1 MSQTRDREGD
11 AAAAQRSPQ
20 QQPTQ
25 RQDEGDVFIATDN
38 PYWELGQSDAQL
50 SSFPAFFRRVAR
62 AAPPV
67 IALMRRVGLA
77 AVVGVLVCQL
87 LAGLLWAYTLVLGGG
102 LLQSLLDAHAL
113 AQSMRQHLAPQLGTV
128 LGLALAFLGKLALD
142 ALAEVLR
149 ARLSPA
155 LVAMAEQDFVE
166 ACLRAPL
173 QRFDD
178 PEFVDRMHRA
188 RDRGLH
194 YVESIV
200 DQTVAL
206 SSAGIGL
213 ASGAVA
219 LLVLHPALLPVL
231 LLCLLPQAWT
241 AIRALLCV
249 QSHWDQSIAL
259 SRQGWMLQELASQP
273 EPAAELRALQMEPL
287 LGERH
292 RRVAE
297 ALRTSLE
304 RLKAGIAR
312 TRAWG
317 AVVSGLAQGLAY
329 LWLVLLVDRGS
340 LAPALAG
347 AAALGLRTSLDAV
360 RQLVHALDQMMEKAL
375 YLDDYFGFVGQSPVA
390 APPPGGPAVAAP
402 QRITLQGVGFAYAG
416 APDRPVLHDIHLDL
430 QCGSTIALVG
440 ENGSGKSTLA
450 KLLAGLYEPSGGSMA
465 WDGVDC
471 RSLDARQ
478 RLAHTLIVP
487 QHPLRWP
494 YSAAQ
499 NVRLGRVGLAASG
512 DDSARFAQAVREA
525 EADEVAAQLPQGWQT
540 LLNRL
545 FKGGIE
551 LSSGQWQRLAVARGL
566 YRQAALTIWDEP
578 TAPLDAKA
586 EAAVFASLARLRRD
600 RMVVLITHRL
610 ASAQTADRIYF
621 LKAGRIAESGTHE
634 ELMALGG
641 GYAQLHALQ
650 ARLSER
656 MEEAAAQEATE
667 AIEAVQALPEAPR
680 EAEAA

>member
-1 MSQTRDREGD
+1 MSEAQRGSG
-11 AAAAQRSPQ
+11 AAAPQ
-20 QQPTQ
+20 LP
-25 RQDEGDVFIATDN
+25 DEGDVFIATDN
-38 PYWELGQSDAQL
+38 PYWELGQSDAL
-50 SSFPAFFRRVAR
+50 MSSFPAFFRRVAG

-77 AVVGVLVCQL
+77 AVFGVLGCQL
-87 LAGLLWAYTLVLGGG
+87 LSGLLWAYALVLGGR
-102 LLQSLLDAHAL
+102 LLQALLDAQAL
-113 AQSMRQHLAPQLGTV
+113 AQTLSQQLAPHLGAV
-128 LGLALAFLGKLALD
+128 LGLGLAFLSKLALD
-142 ALAEVLR
+142 AAAEVLR

-155 LVAMAEQDFVE
+155 LVATAEQDFVD

-206 SSAGIGL
+206 SSAAIGL
-213 ASGAVA
+213 VSGALA

-231 LLCLLPQAWT
+231 LLCLVPQAWT
-241 AIRALLCV
+241 AIRALLSV

-287 LGERH
+287 LSGRH

-317 AVVSGLAQGLAY
+317 AVLSGLAQGLAY

-375 YLDDYFGFVGQSPVA
+375 YLDDYFGFVGQAPAAAAAAHDAATTVA
-390 APPPGGPAVAAP
+390 APD
-402 QRITLQGVGFAYAG
+402 RITLQGVGFAYAG

-430 QCGSTIALVG
+430 RRGTTIALVG

-450 KLLAGLYEPSGGSMA
+450 KLLAGLYEPSGGRME

-499 NVRLGRVGLAASG
+499 NVRLGRVDLAASG
-512 DDSARFAQAVREA
+512 DDGARFAQAVREA

-610 ASAQTADRIYF
+610 ASAQSADRIYF

-656 MEEAAAQEATE
+656 REEASTQEAGE
-667 AIEAVQALPEAPR
+667 ALPEAPQPAPHAAPH

>member
-1 MSQTRDREGD
+1 MSPTTGGAGD
-11 AAAAQRSPQ
+11 AATSLPRPPD
-20 QQPTQ
+20 PTPG
-25 RQDEGDVFIATDN
+25 EGDVFIATDN
-38 PYWELGQSDAQL
+38 PYWELGATDL
-50 SSFPAFFRRVAR
+50 SLGSFRAFFRRVAG
-62 AAPPV
+62 ATPPV
-67 IALMRRVGLA
+67 LALLRRVGPVDFL
-77 AVVGVLVCQL
+77 GVLGCQL
-87 LAGLLWAYTLVLGGG
+87 LAGLLWAYTLVLGGR
-102 LLQSLLDAHAL
+102 LLQALLDAHAL
-113 AQSMRQHLAPQLGTV
+113 AQTLSQQLAPHLGAV
-128 LGLALAFLGKLALD
+128 LGLGLAFLGKLALD
-142 ALAEVLR
+142 ALAELLR

-178 PEFVDRMHRA
+178 PDFVDRMHRA

-194 YVESIV
+194 YIESVV
-200 DQTVAL
+200 DQAVAL
-206 SSAGIGL
+206 SAALIGL
-213 ASGAVA
+213 ASGALA
-219 LLVLHPALLPVL
+219 LLLLHPALLPVL

-259 SRQGWMLQELASQP
+259 SRQAWMLQELASQP
-273 EPAAELRALQMEPL
+273 EPAAELRALQMEGL
-287 LGERH
+287 LGDRH
-292 RRVAE
+292 RRVTE

-317 AVVSGLAQGLAY
+317 AIVSGLAQGLAY
-329 LWLVLLVDRGS
+329 LWLVLLVDRGG

-347 AAALGLRTSLDAV
+347 AAALGLRTSLEAV

-375 YLDDYFGFVGQSPVA
+375 YLDDYFGFVGQVPA
-390 APPPGGPAVAAP
+390 ALAPQAGAPAVAAP
-402 QRITLQGVGFAYAG
+402 QCITLQGVGFAYAG
-416 APDRPVLHDIHLDL
+416 APDRPVLHDVHLTL
-430 QCGSTIALVG
+430 QRGTTIALVG

-450 KLLAGLYEPSGGSMA
+450 KLLAGLYEPSGGRMD

-499 NVRLGRVGLAASG
+499 NVRLGRVELGA
-512 DDSARFAQAVREA
+512 DDDDARFAQAVREA
-525 EADEVAAQLPQGWQT
+525 EADQVAAQLPQGWQT

-578 TAPLDAKA
+578 TAPLDARA

-610 ASAQTADRIYF
+610 ASARSADCIYF
-621 LKAGRIAESGTHE
+621 LKGGRITESGTHE
-634 ELMALGG
+634 ALMALGG
-641 GYAQLHALQ
+641 GYAQLYALQ
-650 ARLSER
+650 ARLAER
-656 MEEAAAQEATE
+656 LEETAAEPAPERAAA
-667 AIEAVQALPEAPR
+667 
-680 EAEAA
+680 

>member
-1 MSQTRDREGD
+1 MSEAQRGSG
-11 AAAAQRSPQ
+11 AAAPQ
-20 QQPTQ
+20 LP
-25 RQDEGDVFIATDN
+25 DEGDVFIATDN
-38 PYWELGQSDAQL
+38 PYWELGQSDAL
-50 SSFPAFFRRVAR
+50 MSSFPAFFRRVAG

-77 AVVGVLVCQL
+77 AVFGVLGCQL
-87 LAGLLWAYTLVLGGG
+87 LSGLLWAYALVLGGR
-102 LLQSLLDAHAL
+102 LLQALLDAQ
-113 AQSMRQHLAPQLGTV
+113 AQAQTLSQQLAPHLGAV
-128 LGLALAFLGKLALD
+128 LGLGLAFLGKLALD
-142 ALAEVLR
+142 AAAEVLR

-155 LVAMAEQDFVE
+155 LVATAEQDFVD

-206 SSAGIGL
+206 SSAAIGL
-213 ASGAVA
+213 VSGALA

-231 LLCLLPQAWT
+231 LLCLVPQAWT
-241 AIRALLCV
+241 AIRALLSV

-287 LGERH
+287 LSGRH

-317 AVVSGLAQGLAY
+317 AVLSGLAQGLAY

-375 YLDDYFGFVGQSPVA
+375 YLDDYFGFVGQAPAAAAAAHDAATTVA
-390 APPPGGPAVAAP
+390 APD
-402 QRITLQGVGFAYAG
+402 RITLQGVGFAYAG

-430 QCGSTIALVG
+430 RRGTTIALVG

-450 KLLAGLYEPSGGSMA
+450 KLLAGLYEPSGGRME

-499 NVRLGRVGLAASG
+499 NVRLGRVELAAG
-512 DDSARFAQAVREA
+512 ADDGARFAQAVREA

-610 ASAQTADRIYF
+610 ASAQSADRIYF

-656 MEEAAAQEATE
+656 REEASTQEAGE
-667 AIEAVQALPEAPR
+667 ALPEAPQPAPHAAPH

>member
-1 MSQTRDREGD
+1 MSEAQRGSG
-11 AAAAQRSPQ
+11 AAAPQ
-20 QQPTQ
+20 LP
-25 RQDEGDVFIATDN
+25 DEGDVFIATDN
-38 PYWELGQSDAQL
+38 PYWELGQSDAL
-50 SSFPAFFRRVAR
+50 MSSFPAFFRRVAG

-77 AVVGVLVCQL
+77 AVFGVLGCQL
-87 LAGLLWAYTLVLGGG
+87 LSGLLWAYALVLGGR
-102 LLQSLLDAHAL
+102 LLQALLDAQAL
-113 AQSMRQHLAPQLGTV
+113 AQTLSQQLAPHLGAV
-128 LGLALAFLGKLALD
+128 LGLGLAFLSKLALD
-142 ALAEVLR
+142 AAAEVLR

-155 LVAMAEQDFVE
+155 LVATAEQDFVD

-206 SSAGIGL
+206 SSAAIGL
-213 ASGAVA
+213 VSGALA

-231 LLCLLPQAWT
+231 LLCLVPQAWT
-241 AIRALLCV
+241 AIRALLSV

-287 LGERH
+287 LSGRH

-317 AVVSGLAQGLAY
+317 AVLSGLAQGLAY

-375 YLDDYFGFVGQSPVA
+375 YLDDYFGFVGQAPAAAAAAHDAATTVA
-390 APPPGGPAVAAP
+390 APD
-402 QRITLQGVGFAYAG
+402 RITLQGVGFAYAG

-430 QCGSTIALVG
+430 RRGTTIALVG

-450 KLLAGLYEPSGGSMA
+450 KLLAGLYEPSGGRME

-499 NVRLGRVGLAASG
+499 NVRLGRVELAAG
-512 DDSARFAQAVREA
+512 ADDGARFAQAVREA

-610 ASAQTADRIYF
+610 ASAQSADRIYF

-656 MEEAAAQEATE
+656 REEASTQEAGE
-667 AIEAVQALPEAPR
+667 ALPEAPQPAPHAAPH

>member
-1 MSQTRDREGD
+1 MSPTRDR
-11 AAAAQRSPQ
+11 AAGAASVP
-20 QQPTQ
+20 PEPPPG
-25 RQDEGDVFIATDN
+25 EGDVFIATDN
-38 PYWELGQSDAQL
+38 PYWELGRTEALL
-50 SSFPAFFRRVAR
+50 SSFPAFFRRVAG

-77 AVVGVLVCQL
+77 AVFGVLGCQL
-87 LAGLLWAYTLVLGGG
+87 LAGLLWAYTLVLGGR
-102 LLQSLLDAHAL
+102 LLQSLLDAQAL
-113 AQSMRQHLAPQLGTV
+113 AQSMSQQLAPHLGAV
-128 LGLALAFLGKLALD
+128 LGLGAAFLGKLALD

-155 LVAMAEQDFVE
+155 LVAMAEQDFVD

-178 PEFVDRMHRA
+178 PDFVDRMHRA

-213 ASGAVA
+213 VSGAVA

-287 LGERH
+287 LSERH
-292 RRVAE
+292 RRVTE
-297 ALRTSLE
+297 ALRVSLE

-317 AVVSGLAQGLAY
+317 GIVSGLAQGLAY
-329 LWLVLLVDRGS
+329 LWLVVLVSRGS

-375 YLDDYFGFVGQSPVA
+375 YLDDYFGFVGQTPA
-390 APPPGGPAVAAP
+390 AAVLPTDAPAVPAP
-402 QRITLQGVGFAYAG
+402 GRITLQGVGFAYAG
-416 APDRPVLHDIHLDL
+416 APDRPVLHDIHLEL
-430 QCGSTIALVG
+430 QRGTTIALVG

-450 KLLAGLYEPSGGSMA
+450 KLLAGLYEPCGGRMD

-578 TAPLDAKA
+578 TAPLDARA
-586 EAAVFASLARLRRD
+586 EAAVFGSLAKLRRD

-621 LKAGRIAESGTHE
+621 LKAGRITEAGTHE

-650 ARLSER
+650 ARLAER
-656 MEEAAAQEATE
+656 MEAAAAEGAADPLPEVPRETEAA
-667 AIEAVQALPEAPR
+667 
-680 EAEAA
+680 

>member
-1 MSQTRDREGD
+1 MSRAPDRAAEGTLQAPGD
-11 AAAAQRSPQ
+11 A
-20 QQPTQ
+20 
-25 RQDEGDVFIATDN
+25 EVFIATDN
-38 PYWELGQSDAQL
+38 PYWELGASEALL
-50 SSFPAFFRRVAR
+50 SSFPAFFRRVAG

-67 IALMRRVGLA
+67 VALMRRVGPA
-77 AVVGVLVCQL
+77 AVLGVLGCQL
-87 LAGLLWAYTLVLGGG
+87 LAGLLWAYTLVLGGR
-102 LLQSLLDAHAL
+102 LLQSLLDAHGL
-113 AQSMRQHLAPQLGTV
+113 AQSVSQQLAPHTGV
-128 LGLALAFLGKLALD
+128 ALGLGAAFLGKLVLE

-155 LVAMAEQDFVE
+155 LVATAEQDFVD

-213 ASGAVA
+213 VSGAVA

-287 LGERH
+287 LSERH
-292 RRVAE
+292 RRVTE

-329 LWLVLLVDRGS
+329 LWLVMLVGRGS

-347 AAALGLRTSLDAV
+347 AAALGLRTSLEAV

-375 YLDDYFGFVGQSPVA
+375 YLDDYFGFVGQAPA
-390 APPPGGPAVAAP
+390 ALPAQAGAP
-402 QRITLQGVGFAYAG
+402 ELPAPERITLQGVGFAYAG
-416 APDRPVLHDIHLDL
+416 APDRPVLHDIHLTL
-430 QCGSTIALVG
+430 QRGMTIALVG

-450 KLLAGLYEPSGGSMA
+450 KLLAGLYEPSAGRMD

-499 NVRLGRVGLAASG
+499 NVRLGRVGLAAGG
-512 DDSARFAQAVREA
+512 DDGPRFAQAVREA

-566 YRQAALTIWDEP
+566 YRQATLTIWDEP
-578 TAPLDAKA
+578 TAPLDARA

-610 ASAQTADRIYF
+610 ASAQSADRIHF
-621 LKAGRIAESGTHE
+621 LKAGRITESGTHE

-650 ARLSER
+650 ARLAQR
-656 MEEAAAQEATE
+656 MEADAAGTAA
-667 AIEAVQALPEAPR
+667 EAVAAPPR

>member
-1 MSQTRDREGD
+1 MSKHEGGAAASEGGGD
-11 AAAAQRSPQ
+11 ARGV
-20 QQPTQ
+20 
-25 RQDEGDVFIATDN
+25 GDVFIATDN
-38 PYWELGQSDAQL
+38 PYWELGSADTSL
-50 SSFPAFFRRVAR
+50 SSFRAFFQRVAR
-62 AAPPV
+62 ATPPV
-67 IALMRRVGLA
+67 LALMRRAGLA
-77 AVVGVLVCQL
+77 AVCGVLACQL
-87 LAGLLWAYTLVLGGG
+87 LSGALWAYSLVLGGS
-102 LLQSLLDAHAL
+102 LVQALLDAHAQTQPL
-113 AQSMRQHLAPQLGTV
+113 SQNLAPHLGAL
-128 LGLALAFLGKLALD
+128 LGLGLAFLGKLGLD

-155 LVAMAEQDFVE
+155 LVAMAEQDFVD

-178 PEFVDRMHRA
+178 PDFVDRMHRA

-200 DQTVAL
+200 DQVVTL
-206 SSAGIGL
+206 SAAAVGL
-213 ASGAVA
+213 ASGAIA

-241 AIRALLCV
+241 AIRALLSV

-259 SRQGWMLQELASQP
+259 SRQAWMLQDLASQP

-287 LGERH
+287 LSAKHG
-292 RRVAE
+292 RVAG

-312 TRAWG
+312 TRAFG
-317 AVVSGLAQGLAY
+317 AVLSGLAQGLAY
-329 LWLVLLVDRGS
+329 LWLLVLVDRGT

-347 AAALGLRTSLDAV
+347 AAAISMRTSLEAV
-360 RQLVHALDQMMEKAL
+360 KQLVHALDQMMEKAL
-375 YLDDYFGFVGQSPVA
+375 YLDDYFGFVQQAQLTPRGAGTSPSA
-390 APPPGGPAVAAP
+390 AAVPAP
-402 QRITLQGVGFAYAG
+402 ERITLQGVGFAYAG
-416 APDRPVLHDIHLDL
+416 AKDRQVLHDIHLEL
-430 QCGSTIALVG
+430 EQGTTIALVG

-450 KLLAGLYEPSGGSMA
+450 KLLAGLYEPSCGSVY

-471 RSLDARQ
+471 RTLDARA

-499 NVRLGRVGLAASG
+499 NVRLGRIDRTGADEVE
-512 DDSARFAQAVREA
+512 RFASAVRESQ
-525 EADEVAAQLPQGWQT
+525 ADEVAAQLPQGWKT
-540 LLNRL
+540 MLNRL

-566 YRQAALTIWDEP
+566 YRDAALTIWDEP

-586 EAAVFASLARLRRD
+586 EAAVFASLARLRRE
-600 RMVVLITHRL
+600 RTVVLITHRL
-610 ASAQTADRIYF
+610 ASAQSADRIYF
-621 LKAGRIAESGTHE
+621 LRAGRITESGTHQ
-634 ELMALGG
+634 ELLALGG
-641 GYAQLHALQ
+641 GYAQLYELQ
-650 ARLSER
+650 ARLAEGPR
-656 MEEAAAQEATE
+656 AAVA
-667 AIEAVQALPEAPR
+667 R
-680 EAEAA
+680 ESAEV

>member
-1 MSQTRDREGD
+1 MNPRPDGAG
-11 AAAAQRSPQ
+11 AAPGSAAPQ
-20 QQPTQ
+20 QPG
-25 RQDEGDVFIATDN
+25 EGDVFIATDN
-38 PYWELGQSDAQL
+38 PYWELGQSEALL
-50 SSFPAFFRRVAR
+50 SSFPAFFRRVAG

-67 IALMRRVGLA
+67 MALMRRVGLA
-77 AVVGVLVCQL
+77 AVFGVLACQL
-87 LAGLLWAYTLVLGGG
+87 LAGLLWAYSLVLGGR
-102 LLQSLLDAHAL
+102 LLQALLDAHAL
-113 AQSMRQHLAPQLGTV
+113 AQTLSQQLVPHLGAV
-128 LGLALAFLGKLALD
+128 LGLGLAYLGKLGLD

-155 LVAMAEQDFVE
+155 LVAMAEQDFVD

-178 PEFVDRMHRA
+178 PDFVDRMHRA

-206 SSAGIGL
+206 SSAAIGL
-213 ASGAVA
+213 VSGALA

-231 LLCLLPQAWT
+231 LLCLVPQAWT
-241 AIRALLCV
+241 AIRALLSV

-273 EPAAELRALQMEPL
+273 EPAAELRALQMETL
-287 LGERH
+287 LSERH

-297 ALRTSLE
+297 ALRISLE

-329 LWLVLLVDRGS
+329 LWLVVLVDRGS

-347 AAALGLRTSLDAV
+347 AAALGLRTSLEAV

-375 YLDDYFGFVGQSPVA
+375 YLDDYFGFVGQSRA
-390 APPPGGPAVAAP
+390 APPLPLGAAVAAP
-402 QRITLQGVGFAYAG
+402 QRIALQGVGFAYAG

-430 QCGSTIALVG
+430 RRGTTIALVG

-450 KLLAGLYEPSGGSMA
+450 KLLAGLYEPSSGAMY

-471 RSLDARQ
+471 RTLDARQ

-499 NVRLGRVGLAASG
+499 NVRLGRVELAQTA
-512 DDSARFAQAVREA
+512 DHDARFAQAVREA

-586 EAAVFASLARLRRD
+586 EAAVFTSLAKLRRD

-610 ASAQTADRIYF
+610 ASAQSADCIYF

-641 GYAQLHALQ
+641 GYAQLHAMQ
-650 ARLSER
+650 ARLAER
-656 MEEAAAQEATE
+656 VEDAPAES
-667 AIEAVQALPEAPR
+667 AVDPARQAPR
-680 EAEAA
+680 EAAAA

>member
-1 MSQTRDREGD
+1 MSEGLGRAG
-11 AAAAQRSPQ
+11 AAEAQRP
-20 QQPTQ
+20 
-25 RQDEGDVFIATDN
+25 GDGEVFIATDN
-38 PYWELGQSDAQL
+38 PYWELGRADTLL
-50 SSFPAFFRRVAR
+50 SSFPAFFRRVAG

-67 IALMRRVGLA
+67 IALMRRVGLS
-77 AVVGVLVCQL
+77 AVFGVLVCQL
-87 LAGLLWAYTLVLGGG
+87 LAGVLWAYTLVLGGR
-102 LLQSLLDAHAL
+102 LLQVLLDGHAL
-113 AQSMRQHLAPQLGTV
+113 AQPLSQQLQPQQGAL
-128 LGLALAFLGKLALD
+128 LGLVLAFLGKLALD

-155 LVAMAEQDFVE
+155 LVATAEQDFVD

-178 PEFVDRMHRA
+178 PDFVDRMHRA

-194 YVESIV
+194 YVETIV

-206 SSAGIGL
+206 SSAAIGL
-213 ASGAVA
+213 VSGALA

-231 LLCLLPQAWT
+231 LLCLVPQAWT
-241 AIRALLCV
+241 AIRALLSV

-273 EPAAELRALQMEPL
+273 EPAAELRALQMESL
-287 LGERH
+287 LSDRH

-297 ALRTSLE
+297 ALRISLE

-329 LWLVLLVDRGS
+329 LWLVVLVDRGS

-347 AAALGLRTSLDAV
+347 AAGLGLRTSLDAV
-360 RQLVHALDQMMEKAL
+360 RQLVHALDQMLEKAL
-375 YLDDYFGFVGQSPVA
+375 YLDDYFGFVGQSPA
-390 APPPGGPAVAAP
+390 AASMPAAGAAGADVAAP
-402 QRITLQGVGFAYAG
+402 QHIALQGVGFAYAG
-416 APDRPVLHDIHLDL
+416 APDRPVLHDIHLEL
-430 QCGSTIALVG
+430 RRGTTIALVG

-450 KLLAGLYEPSGGSMA
+450 KLLAGLYEPSGGRMA

-471 RSLDARQ
+471 RLLDARQ

-499 NVRLGRVGLAASG
+499 NVRLGRVELAASG
-512 DDSARFAQAVREA
+512 EDDARFAQAVREA
-525 EADEVAAQLPQGWQT
+525 EADEVAAQLPRGWQT

-586 EAAVFASLARLRRD
+586 EAAVFGSLAKLRRD

-610 ASAQTADRIYF
+610 ASAQSADCIYF

-634 ELMALGG
+634 ALMALGG
-641 GYAQLHALQ
+641 GYAQLYRLQ
-650 ARLSER
+650 ARLAEG
-656 MEEAAAQEATE
+656 MEAAAA
-667 AIEAVQALPEAPR
+667 AASR
-680 EAEAA
+680 EAAAA